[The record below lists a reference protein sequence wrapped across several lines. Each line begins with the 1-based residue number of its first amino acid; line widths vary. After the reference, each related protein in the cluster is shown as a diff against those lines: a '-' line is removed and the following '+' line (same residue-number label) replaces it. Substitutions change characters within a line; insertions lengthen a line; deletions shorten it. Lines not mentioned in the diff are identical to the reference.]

1 MEKDNFIP
9 DNQNSCLDEEEFLF
23 HYFSLPPD
31 KIKELKEFNTSLR
44 KLVDQLDNYGGSSQI
59 TEQIDEKI
67 QSFLA
72 KECSSNDSY
81 LIIPSHPYL
90 AHLVSKYLPSILV
103 NKNNLSFFENN
114 EENEKL
120 IDNAQFGTRLI
131 ISEILTNITKP
142 QNINLDNKNRSFLV
156 HIQFNEGKRVIDF
169 EFYDFNPFNPQQ
181 KKQMDIIREGE
192 KSIQE
197 DLDKKV
203 CEFTEGGRGL
213 NIVALYCDKFDV
225 CDWYNEDGQRIGHIT
240 KLSINLLSNK

>member
-9 DNQNSCLDEEEFLF
+9 DNQNSYLDEEEFLL
-23 HYFSLPPD
+23 HYLSLPPD

-44 KLVDQLDNYGGSSQI
+44 KLVDQFDNYGESSQI
-59 TEQIDEKI
+59 AEQIDEKI

-72 KECSSNDSY
+72 KECSSNESY

-103 NKNNLSFFENN
+103 NKDNFSFLEDD
-114 EENEKL
+114 EKL
-120 IDNAQFGTRLI
+120 INNAQFGARLV

-142 QNINLDNKNRSFLV
+142 QNINLDNKNRSFLI
-156 HIQFNEGKRVIDF
+156 HIQFNEEKKVIDF

-181 KKQMDIIREGE
+181 KKQMDIIREGKE
-192 KSIQE
+192 SIQE

-225 CDWYNEDGQRIGHIT
+225 CDWYNEDDQRIGHIT